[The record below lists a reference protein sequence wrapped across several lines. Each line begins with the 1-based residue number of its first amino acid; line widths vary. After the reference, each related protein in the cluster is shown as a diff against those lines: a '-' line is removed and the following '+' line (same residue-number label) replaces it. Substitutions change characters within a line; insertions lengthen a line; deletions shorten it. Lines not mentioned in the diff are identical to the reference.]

1 MNIKRI
7 IMFAAAAAVS
17 FAGTFAF
24 VWLTSKAPESTQ
36 ASEQLQSPQAAADQ
50 TLPGLPFVTPGPS
63 APSHPGAQDAQT
75 AMTEKRL
82 NALIYEIQDKI
93 RQYQEKDRH
102 QAAHQQRLQM
112 ATEMLK
118 KDAENLNKLQIELAS
133 TVAQLKQQ
141 QQTLEQTRVKISQTE
156 NANIRSIATTFDKM
170 DSTSASNIVINMC
183 RNNQTD
189 DVVKIIYYMTERTA
203 AKLLAELSS
212 AEPKLTPRLCDK
224 LKRVSQ
230 DN

>member
-1 MNIKRI
+1 
-7 IMFAAAAAVS
+7 MFAAAAVVS

-36 ASEQLQSPQAAADQ
+36 ASEQSPQAAADQ

-63 APSHPGAQDAQT
+63 APSHPDAPDAQT
-75 AMTEKRL
+75 ATTDKRL
-82 NALIYEIQDKI
+82 NTLIYEIQDKI

-112 ATEMLK
+112 AAETLK
-118 KDAENLNKLQIELAS
+118 KDAENLKKLQIELAS

-141 QQTLEQTRVKISQTE
+141 QQTLEQTRVRINQTE

-189 DVVKIIYYMTERTA
+189 DAVKIIYYMTERTA

-212 AEPKLTPRLCDK
+212 AEPKLTPGLCDK

>member
-7 IMFAAAAAVS
+7 IMFAAAAVVS

-63 APSHPGAQDAQT
+63 APSHPDAQT
-75 AMTEKRL
+75 AVTEKRL
-82 NALIYEIQDKI
+82 NTLVYEIQEKI

-112 ATEMLK
+112 AAETLK
-118 KDAENLNKLQIELAS
+118 KDAENLKKLQIELAS

-141 QQTLEQTRVKISQTE
+141 QQALEQTRVRINQAE

-189 DVVKIIYYMTERTA
+189 DAVKIIYYMTERTA

-212 AEPKLTPRLCDK
+212 AEPKLTPGLCDK